1 MAGDAVDPEA
11 VLMQHGGITDKN
23 FAKIINEGSDD
34 DEIELIS
41 YSPYYL
47 PSCVPT
53 HLANGNTSFSVLS
66 LNAQSILAKFTGLQ
80 VMLELFA
87 SQNIHFH
94 AICIQESWIHDDSK
108 LPLVALEGYQCFSI
122 KATTSSHGGLI
133 TYVDDEY
140 DVQVKKTVDDSNIWE
155 GLFLEL
161 NHSSFQNKIIIGNV
175 YKPPRDNNSA
185 RNINAFKSEIEQIL
199 QEIGISNNEALICGD
214 YNINLLKINGE
225 AHFSEFFDT
234 MLGHSFYP
242 KITLPTRFNRTSGA
256 TLIDNIYCKL
266 SSQTLTTSAGIILDE
281 ISDHYPYFLGIDN
294 LNIKQTKPPRLVK
307 QKVNNIRAME
317 NLRDDMLDSNI
328 TSKLNCDLLADPN
341 DNYNV
346 LHRHMKSL
354 KDKHMPEKYV
364 KFNKHRHKKTNWI
377 SYGILRSIK
386 FRDDVYVK
394 YRHCYKTYLDPANK
408 KLLRPWRDLYEVT

>member
-1 MAGDAVDPEA
+1 
-11 VLMQHGGITDKN
+11 
-23 FAKIINEGSDD
+23 
-34 DEIELIS
+34 
-41 YSPYYL
+41 
-47 PSCVPT
+47 
-53 HLANGNTSFSVLS
+53 
-66 LNAQSILAKFTGLQ
+66 
-80 VMLELFA
+80 MLELFA

-108 LPLVALEGYQCFSI
+108 IPLVALEGYQCFSI

-133 TYVDDEY
+133 TYVDDKY

-175 YKPPRDNNSA
+175 YKPPMDNNSA
-185 RNINAFKSEIEQIL
+185 RNINTFKSEIEPIL
-199 QEIGISNNEALICGD
+199 QEIGISNNEALIWGD
-214 YNINLLKINGE
+214 YKINLLKINEE
-225 AHFSEFFDT
+225 AHFSDFFDT

-242 KITLPTRFNRTSGA
+242 KITLPTRLNRTSGA

-281 ISDHYPYFLGIDN
+281 NFDHYPYFLGIDN
-294 LNIKQTKPPRLVK
+294 LNIKQTKPPRRVK
-307 QKVNNIRAME
+307 QKVNDIRAME

-328 TSKLNCDLLADPN
+328 TNKLNCDLLADPN
-341 DNYNV
+341 DNYNI

-364 KFNKHRHKKTNWI
+364 KFNKHRHKKPNWI

-386 FRDDVYVK
+386 FRDDLYVK
-394 YRHCYKTYLDPANK
+394 YKHYAPNSIEYNTHKQNLSVFNGILKRIIREAKTLHYEKLFHKYRSDMKMTWKTISEVVCKSSSKRMELEKIIVDAKIITNQSEICNEKYATSLTIFSLTSDPN
-408 KLLRPWRDLYEVT
+408 